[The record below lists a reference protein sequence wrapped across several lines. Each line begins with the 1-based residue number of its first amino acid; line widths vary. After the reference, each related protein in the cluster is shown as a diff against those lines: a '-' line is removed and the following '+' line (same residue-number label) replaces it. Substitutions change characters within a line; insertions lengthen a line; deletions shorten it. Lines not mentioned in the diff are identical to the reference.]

1 MIYYR
6 GTKDIRLNHTVVALG
21 KFDGLHRGHQLLI
34 EKLKKY
40 GKKGYQTV
48 VFTFD
53 FHPMS
58 LLSGKIQ
65 PLIYTKEERQKIV
78 EEFGIDV
85 LIEYPFTQE
94 TAHMLPEDFVKD
106 VLVSCIGAEVIV
118 VGDDFHFG
126 YQRSG
131 DVAFLKAHEKRYGYV
146 VDNCEKLCVN
156 GEEISSTMI
165 RHYISQGNMEMVT
178 ELLGR
183 PYHITGE
190 VIPGKA
196 NGRTVGMPT
205 ANLAPEAGKLLP
217 PEGVYASTIRIGSQE
232 KQYYALTN
240 IGRNPTV
247 GDHNDLR
254 VETHVIDF
262 SGDLYGEKIAVSL
275 YWHVRDEHKFNS
287 LVEVKAQV
295 EKDRERVMLYFKDH
309 GIMA

>member
-1 MIYYR
+1 MIYFR

-21 KFDGLHRGHQLLI
+21 KFDGLHRGHQLLMD
-34 EKLKKY
+34 KLKEY

-58 LLSGKIQ
+58 LLSGKTQ
-65 PLIYTKEERQKIV
+65 SLIYTKEERQKIV
-78 EEFGIDV
+78 EDLGIDV

-94 TAHMLPEDFVKD
+94 TAHMLPEDFVRD
-106 VLVSCIGAEVIV
+106 VLVRCIDAKVIV

-131 DVAFLKAHEKRYGYV
+131 DVAFLKAHERQYGYI
-146 VDNCEKLCVN
+146 VDNCEKLCIH
-156 GEEISSTMI
+156 GEEVSSTLI
-165 RHYISQGNMEMVT
+165 RQCISQGNMEMVT

-196 NGRTVGMPT
+196 NGRKVGMPT
-205 ANLAPEAGKLLP
+205 ANLAPEVGKLLP
-217 PEGVYASTIRIGSQE
+217 PEGVYASTIRIGRQE

-240 IGRNPTV
+240 IGHNPTV

-254 VETHVIDF
+254 VETNVIDF
-262 SGDLYGEKIAVSL
+262 SGNLYGEKIAVSL
-275 YWHVRDEHKFNS
+275 YWHVRDEHKFNN
-287 LVEVKAQV
+287 LEEVKAQV
-295 EKDRERVMLYFKDH
+295 EKDREKAMVFFKEQ
-309 GIMA
+309 GI